1 MQWFTGRLT
10 GAQLLQ
16 LIHLSISI
24 ISSAAG
30 LHFFLWQVAHPG
42 SLPAVFVDVRSEV
55 NYCDGRIDVQLL
67 Q

>member
-10 GAQLLQ
+10 DAQLLQ

-42 SLPAVFVDVRSEV
+42 SFR
-55 NYCDGRIDVQLL
+55 
-67 Q
+67 